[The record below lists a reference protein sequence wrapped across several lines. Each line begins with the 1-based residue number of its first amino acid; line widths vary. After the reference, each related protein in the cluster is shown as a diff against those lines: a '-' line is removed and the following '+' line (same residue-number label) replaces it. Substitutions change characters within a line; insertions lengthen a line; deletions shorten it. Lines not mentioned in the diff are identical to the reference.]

1 MGLRLPVG
9 GVTVLL
15 GTAEARAATLASLDP
30 DGATCAGGHRSL
42 RVRRLTAAVGDGVQA
57 RLSSVQ
63 DALAE
68 AAPVVLVDRLTA
80 GLTAPERRRLLVALR
95 SVAAA
100 GCAVLVDDDDPVAAL
115 GMADCALRTPSLT
128 VEQVPDPAQLE
139 LLAS

>member
-15 GTAEARAATLASLDP
+15 GPAAARAATLAALDP
-30 DGATCAGGHRSL
+30 ESAQCAGGHGSL
-42 RVRRLTAAVGDGVQA
+42 SVRWLTAQSGDGVRA
-57 RLSSVQ
+57 RLAAV
-63 DALAE
+63 DAALAE

-80 GLTAPERRRLLVALR
+80 GLPAQERRRLLAALR
-95 SVAAA
+95 PVAAA
-100 GCAVLVDDDDPVAAL
+100 GSAVLVDDDDPVAAL

-128 VEQVPDPAQLE
+128 VEQVPDTDQLE